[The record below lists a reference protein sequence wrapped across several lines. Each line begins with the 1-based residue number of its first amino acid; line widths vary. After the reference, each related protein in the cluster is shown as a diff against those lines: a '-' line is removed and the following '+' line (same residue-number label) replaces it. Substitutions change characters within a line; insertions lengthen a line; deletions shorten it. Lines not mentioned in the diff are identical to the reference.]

1 MEGNE
6 EEIGHSPPTRWIACI
21 NIAFVPTT
29 WLNPSLKDHP
39 SPLGH
44 DWELACRAVCHTRPT
59 LPTQL
64 PEPELS
70 ETVGKMK
77 IMMTRKTVVCD
88 DSSESS
94 DVDSIDSTSDAEC

>member
-6 EEIGHSPPTRWIACI
+6 EEIVHSPPTRWIACV

-64 PEPELS
+64 PERELS
-70 ETVGKMK
+70 EDSGEDEDN
-77 IMMTRKTVVCD
+77 D
-88 DSSESS
+88 DEE
-94 DVDSIDSTSDAEC
+94 DCCV

>member
-1 MEGNE
+1 MDSLRQHCLRANYLAYLV
-6 EEIGHSPPTRWIACI
+6 HH
-21 NIAFVPTT
+21 
-29 WLNPSLKDHP
+29 PSLKDHP

-70 ETVGKMK
+70 EDSGEDEK
-77 IMMTRKTVVCD
+77 IMMTRKTVMCD

-94 DVDSIDSTSDAEC
+94 GMDSIDSTSDAEC

>member
-1 MEGNE
+1 MGTAQWKAMKKKSF
-6 EEIGHSPPTRWIACI
+6 SPPTRWIACV

-29 WLNPSLKDHP
+29 WINPSLKDHP

-70 ETVGKMK
+70 EDSGEDEDN
-77 IMMTRKTVVCD
+77 D
-88 DSSESS
+88 DEE
-94 DVDSIDSTSDAEC
+94 DCCV

>member
-1 MEGNE
+1 M
-6 EEIGHSPPTRWIACI
+6 HH
-21 NIAFVPTT
+21 
-29 WLNPSLKDHP
+29 PSLKNHP

-44 DWELACRAVCHTRPT
+44 GLEASQWSLSCCLLHTST

-70 ETVGKMK
+70 EDGEEDKDNDDEEDNYVTQ
-77 IMMTRKTVVCD
+77 RYD

-94 DVDSIDSTSDAEC
+94 DTDSIDSTSDAEC

>member
-1 MEGNE
+1 MDSLRQHCLCANYLAYLV
-6 EEIGHSPPTRWIACI
+6 HH
-21 NIAFVPTT
+21 
-29 WLNPSLKDHP
+29 PSLKDHP

-59 LPTQL
+59 LPTQP

-70 ETVGKMK
+70 EDSGEDEK
-77 IMMTRKTVVCD
+77 IMMTRKTVMCD

-94 DVDSIDSTSDAEC
+94 GMDSIDSTSDAEC